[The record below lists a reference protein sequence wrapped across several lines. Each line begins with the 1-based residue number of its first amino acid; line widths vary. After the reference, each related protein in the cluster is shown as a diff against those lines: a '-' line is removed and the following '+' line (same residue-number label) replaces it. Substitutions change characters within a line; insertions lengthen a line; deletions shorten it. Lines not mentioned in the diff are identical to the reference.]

1 MEHTFSDV
9 FILIT
14 TLFTLTIIY
23 CMMIFFLK
31 LLMLVINYD
40 YCLVR

>member
-1 MEHTFSDV
+1 MEHSFSDI

-23 CMMIFFLK
+23 CKIIFLK
-31 LLMLVINYD
+31 LLIMLINYD
-40 YCLVR
+40 YCLV